1 MRGEGKA
8 QATRR
13 NTSSRVWR
21 LAAGARSRIA
31 KPVGLGI
38 DFGTTRTVVAYA
50 DRGNYPVVSFEGV
63 HGDAVEWFPSV
74 VAERGGE
81 LRFGF
86 DALAVADDASFSQ
99 VRSFKRL
106 LGGSDVTSGGMVK
119 VGSARLPVASLVLR
133 FIAAFGEALRTRSN
147 LPRNLRTKTELE
159 AVVATPANAFCT
171 QRFVTL
177 EAFRRAG
184 FTVRAILN
192 EPSAAGFEYAHRHA
206 RTLTSKREHVIVYD
220 LGGGTFDASLV
231 KMSGTHH
238 DVVVT
243 GGLAALGGDDFDR
256 ALADLAARD
265 GKLDLGALSPHRL
278 SRLLDHCR
286 DAKEALNASSR
297 KITLDLESC
306 LEGDAPARELTLS
319 VSDYYDACA
328 PLVESTMEVM
338 RAVIERENEDEGGAS
353 DDPLASDVAG
363 LYVVGGASALPVVG
377 RVLRARFGRRVH
389 RSPYPH
395 ASVCIGL
402 AIASDADAGFELD
415 DRFSRNFGVFREA
428 QGGEKASYDAIFTR
442 DMALP
447 RPGDPPV
454 TVRRRYRAAH
464 DVGHFRFFEC
474 AAFDDEGNPRGDLAP
489 LTDVLFP
496 FDAGLRALGL
506 DLASVP
512 VRRLERDG
520 PIVEERYAVD
530 AHGMVEVTI
539 TDLDSGFA
547 RTHQL
552 GAPVS

>member
-1 MRGEGKA
+1 
-8 QATRR
+8 
-13 NTSSRVWR
+13 
-21 LAAGARSRIA
+21 
-31 KPVGLGI
+31 VGLGI

-50 DRGNYPVVSFEGV
+50 DRGNYPVVSFEGAQ
-63 HGDAVEWFPSV
+63 GDAVEWFPSV
-74 VAERGGE
+74 VAERAGE

-106 LGGSDVTSGGMVK
+106 LGGRDVTSSGMVT
-119 VGSARLPVASLVLR
+119 VGTTRLSVAELVLR
-133 FIAAFGEALRTRSN
+133 FIAAFGDALRTRSN
-147 LPRNLRTKTELE
+147 LPKNLRAKAELA

-184 FTVRAILN
+184 FSVRALLN
-192 EPSAAGFEYAHRHA
+192 EPSAAGFEYSHRHA

-231 KMSGTHH
+231 RMSGTHH
-238 DVVVT
+238 DVVMT
-243 GGLAALGGDDFDR
+243 AGLAALGGDDFDR
-256 ALADLAARD
+256 ALADLAARQ

-278 SRLLDHCR
+278 ARLLDGCR
-286 DAKEALNASSR
+286 DAKEALNSSSR

-306 LEGDAPARELTLS
+306 LGDAAPTRELTLA

-328 PLVESTMEVM
+328 PLVESTMAVL
-338 RAVIERENEDEGGAS
+338 RAVIEREGAPEGGGG
-353 DDPLASDVAG
+353 DDPLSADVAG

-377 RVLRARFGRRVH
+377 RVLRTRFGRRVH

-402 AIASDADAGFELD
+402 AIASDADAGFELE

-428 QGGEKASYDAIFTR
+428 QGGDKASYDAIFTR
-442 DMALP
+442 EMALP
-447 RPGDPPV
+447 RPGDPPI

-464 DVGHFRFFEC
+464 DVGHYRFFEC
-474 AAFDDEGNPRGDLAP
+474 AAFDGEGNPRGDIAP
-489 LTDVLFP
+489 LTELLFP
-496 FDAGLRALGL
+496 FDAKLRNGGI
-506 DLASVP
+506 DLAGVP
-512 VRRLERDG
+512 VRRLDRDG
-520 PIVEERYAVD
+520 PVVEESYAVD

-547 RTHQL
+547 RTHLL
-552 GAPVS
+552 GAPA